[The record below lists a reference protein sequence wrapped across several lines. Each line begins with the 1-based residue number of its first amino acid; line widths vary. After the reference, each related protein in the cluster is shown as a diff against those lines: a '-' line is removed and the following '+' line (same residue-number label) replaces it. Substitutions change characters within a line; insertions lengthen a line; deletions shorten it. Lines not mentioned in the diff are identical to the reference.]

1 MRITFLASELSSRVP
16 GPLGGYLGRS
26 RVRAWGVV
34 IWGALI
40 LALWAAGPAQGAEIF
55 RDVAAESGLDYLHF
69 NGASGELYYVEIT
82 SPGGAWFDYDND
94 GDLDVYV
101 VQGEMLGG
109 KTFEQAV
116 GTTAYPK
123 PLTDRLYRNDL
134 KVNDDGTRSLEFT
147 DVTQNARLA
156 PSTYGMGVATGDFD
170 NDGWTDLYIT
180 NLGANNFLKNNGD
193 GTFTDI
199 TESTG
204 TNDPRW
210 SISSTFFDY
219 DRDGWL
225 DLFVVN
231 YVDFIAAK
239 HKLCPSPT
247 GARDYCG
254 PLAYKPVVDRLF
266 RNRGDGTFEDVSTKA
281 KINVDARTG
290 LGVVAADFDR
300 DGWLDLYV
308 ANDGTSN
315 QLYLNEHD
323 GTFRDDTV
331 LAGAAVNA
339 EGKREASMGVDAA
352 DFNQN
357 GYDDLFMTHLTGETN
372 TLYVN
377 SGGAMFSDETQ
388 TAGLGTPS
396 WRFTA
401 FGTRFFDYDN
411 DGWLDLITVNGAVAF
426 FATGR
431 RLSLDQT
438 NQLFRNIEGQRFDEV
453 SATAGEV
460 FKLSEV
466 SRGAAFGDVDN
477 DGDVDV
483 LVLNNAGPARLL
495 LNEVGSSNGWLGVRA
510 VDPKTSRD
518 QLGSQVTLIR
528 SDAPP
533 LRRRI
538 QTDGSYASAS
548 DPRVIFG
555 LGQDSAAAYSV
566 QVDWSD
572 GQSEIF
578 PDLTSG
584 RYHLL
589 EKGRGK
595 ASIK

>member
-1 MRITFLASELSSRVP
+1 MTT
-16 GPLGGYLGRS
+16 RS
-26 RVRAWGVV
+26 CGLL
-34 IWGALI
+34 ALI
-40 LALWAAGPAQGAEIF
+40 AVFAGSARGAEIF
-55 RDVAAESGLDYLHF
+55 RDVAAKSGLDYIHF

-82 SPGGAWFDYDND
+82 SPGGALVDYDND
-94 GDLDVYV
+94 GDLDIYV
-101 VQGEMLGG
+101 AQGTMLGD
-109 KTFEQAV
+109 KTFEQALE
-116 GTTAYPK
+116 TTKYPK

-134 KVNDDGTRSLEFT
+134 KMSPDGSRSLKFT
-147 DVTQNARLA
+147 DVTVGAGLK
-156 PSTYGMGVATGDFD
+156 PSAYGMGVATGDFN
-170 NDGWTDLYIT
+170 NDGWTDLYVT
-180 NLGANNFLKNNGD
+180 NLGANNFLENNGD
-193 GTFTDI
+193 GTFSDI

-204 TNDPRW
+204 TDDPRW

-231 YVDFIAAK
+231 YVDFVVAK

-266 RNRGDGTFEDVSTKA
+266 RNRGDGSFEDVSTKA
-281 KINVDARTG
+281 RINVDARTG
-290 LGVVAADFDR
+290 LGVVAADFDH

-315 QLYLNEHD
+315 QLYINEHD
-323 GTFRDDTV
+323 GTFRDDTL

-357 GYDDLFMTHLTGETN
+357 GTDDLFMTHLSGETN
-372 TLYVN
+372 TLYIN
-377 SGGAMFSDETQ
+377 SGGAIFSDGTQ
-388 TAGLGTPS
+388 SVGLGTPS
-396 WRFTA
+396 WRFTG

-411 DGWLDLITVNGAVAF
+411 DGWLDLMTVNGAVAF

-438 NQLFRNIEGQRFDEV
+438 NQLFHNIEGQRFEEV
-453 SATAGEV
+453 TAEAGEA
-460 FKLSEV
+460 FRLSEV
-466 SRGAAFGDVDN
+466 SRGASFGDLDN

-495 LNEVGSSNGWLGVRA
+495 INEVGSANRWLGVRA
-510 VDPKTSRD
+510 IDPKTSRD

-528 SDAPP
+528 SGA
-533 LRRRI
+533 
-538 QTDGSYASAS
+538 DGSYASAS

-555 LGQDSAAAYSV
+555 LGNDSASAHTI
-566 QVDWSD
+566 QVDWPD
-572 GQSEIF
+572 GQRETFSSIS
-578 PDLTSG
+578 SG
-584 RYHLL
+584 EYHQL
-589 EKGRGK
+589 EKGTG
-595 ASIK
+595 SPVE